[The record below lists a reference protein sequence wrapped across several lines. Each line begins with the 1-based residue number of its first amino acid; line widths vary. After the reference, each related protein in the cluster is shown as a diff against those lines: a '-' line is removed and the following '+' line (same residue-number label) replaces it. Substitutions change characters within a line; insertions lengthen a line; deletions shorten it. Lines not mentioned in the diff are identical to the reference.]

1 MKQTRHIGVYLKLN
15 EVNDSDI
22 IERLKNKRKEGF
34 TKQGYIKELIR
45 TDIDLDSLRNSFGS
59 MTKVKE
65 G

>member
-1 MKQTRHIGVYLKLN
+1 MKQTKHTGVYLKLN
-15 EVNDSDI
+15 VVNDSDI
-22 IERLKNKRKEGF
+22 IERLKNKCKEGL

-45 TDIDLDSLRNSFGS
+45 TDIDLDSLRNSFGT